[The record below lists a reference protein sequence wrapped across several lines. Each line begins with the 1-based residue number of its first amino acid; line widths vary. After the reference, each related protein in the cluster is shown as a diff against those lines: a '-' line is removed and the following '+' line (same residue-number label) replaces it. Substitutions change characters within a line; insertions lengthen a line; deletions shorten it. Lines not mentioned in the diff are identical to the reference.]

1 MKLIKTIK
9 DYTDKETKQIF
20 RVSDASTIREVSD
33 ARAEELIKKGV
44 AVEYVLPTEEK
55 KAKKPASKKDA
66 KKEQET
72 TSEDSTDAS
81 AEESAFDSK

>member
-9 DYTDKETKQIF
+9 DYTDRETKQIF
-20 RVSDASTIREVSD
+20 RVSDVSTIREVSD

-44 AVEYVLPTEEK
+44 AVEYVLPTEDK
-55 KAKKPASKKDA
+55 KAKKPASKKDS

-72 TSEDSTDAS
+72 TSEESTDAS
-81 AEESAFDSK
+81 ADEFASDSK